1 MFNSYTLN
9 TLRFDQRACTNCGL
23 CLAVCPRG
31 VFASGKK
38 AVRLVYPENCMECG
52 ACQLNCLYN
61 AIQVESGVGCASAMI
76 GAALRGK
83 KLDRKE
89 DCT

>member
-1 MFNSYTLN
+1 
-9 TLRFDQRACTNCGL
+9 
-23 CLAVCPRG
+23 
-31 VFASGKK
+31 
-38 AVRLVYPENCMECG
+38 MECD
-52 ACQLNCLYN
+52 ACQLNCLYQ